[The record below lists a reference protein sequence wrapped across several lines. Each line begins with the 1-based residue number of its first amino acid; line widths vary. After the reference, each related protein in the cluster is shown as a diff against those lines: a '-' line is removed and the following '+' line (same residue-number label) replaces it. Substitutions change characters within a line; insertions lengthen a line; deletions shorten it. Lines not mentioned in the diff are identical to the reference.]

1 MEYLPLKNIVLTH
14 SSYVEN
20 LLILFY
26 IIGKDLFKIDWNKND
41 MRTDCATVICLFLIN
56 KPRCNANTLGTQ
68 YNLAKLGFEWIFNR
82 VLHNVV
88 FYSGKRVH

>member
-1 MEYLPLKNIVLTH
+1 MEYLPLKHFVSTH
-14 SSYVEN
+14 LSYVEN
-20 LLILFY
+20 LLPFFY

-41 MRTDCATVICLFLIN
+41 MWTDCLTVMCWFLVN
-56 KPRCNANTLGTQ
+56 KPMCNADTLGTQ

-88 FYSGKRVH
+88 FYSGKRMF